1 MTGSGG
7 LTVRLTHRNTV
18 AAVAAVIAMAGLA
31 GTAAILVIA
40 RDHQTRLAS
49 AAFEEGTATK
59 ESTDFQNRHDVVT
72 FQGLGDVHFGDSTA
86 ALAAGHGFKN
96 DPAACTRTF
105 SDLPGVDPVVAA
117 DKLVLMWVSAPVHT
131 PEGITVGSDVSAV
144 RAAYAGEQDLTSP
157 HAYPGILVVKQDKA
171 FLFLHDG
178 KTVQKEIAGYADYV
192 RRLYTEGFG
201 AC

>member
-1 MTGSGG
+1 M
-7 LTVRLTHRNTV
+7 TVRLTHRNTV
-18 AAVAAVIAMAGLA
+18 AVVATVIAMACLA

-40 RDHQTRLAS
+40 RDHQTRLAD
-49 AAFEEGTATK
+49 AAFEESTA
-59 ESTDFQNRHDVVT
+59 FQDRHDVVT
-72 FQGLGDVHFGDSTA
+72 FDGLGDVHFGDSVG
-86 ALAAGHGFKN
+86 ALAASHGFKD

-105 SDLPGVDPVVAA
+105 SDLQGVDPVVA
-117 DKLVLMWVSAPVHT
+117 DGKLVLMWVNAPVHT
-131 PEGITVGSDVSAV
+131 PEGITVGSPVSAV
-144 RAAYAGEQDLTSP
+144 RAAYAGGQDLTSTQ
-157 HAYPGILVVKQDKA
+157 AYPGILVVKQDKA